1 MNSLRIKTLAYVGV
15 IAFICLFPAM
25 LVMPGCTSTQQRTAA
40 NTLQSLEAGATQ
52 TVSSYYDGVLK
63 GVISTNDVPK
73 VAHAYNDFQ
82 AAYALAV
89 ITAQN
94 NTNALAPEALVQE
107 ATALGNLVTTVSH
120 K

>member
-1 MNSLRIKTLAYVGV
+1 MKKLLLPLSLLVGI
-15 IAFICLFPAM
+15 IAISAVL
-25 LVMPGCTSTQQRTAA
+25 LVEGCTSTQQRTTA

-52 TVSSYYDGVLK
+52 AVASYYDGVLK

-89 ITAQN
+89 VTAQN
-94 NTNALAPEALVQE
+94 NTNALAPAALVQE
-107 ATALGNLVTTVSH
+107 ATALGNLITTVSH